1 MDLSCSSRGND
12 ISSAKNNQCIVVDI
26 PRVLSWSDFSDW
38 KKSEPV
44 YSSKATIPN
53 STNGYKWL
61 RLHLV
66 AIHCWKN
73 DSFFGGLTRHQES
86 SHSQA
91 DVSEE
96 WLRRKRRVQKVL
108 RLRTSR
114 SAPANTK
121 PQCHSQPLNLRIVGE
136 YDTDFRLTFPL
147 KLFYFEWSPPW
158 LFKALRA
165 LLQTLSY
172 KSHCK
177 THSIVLACFM
187 SSKVFCETDA
197 QQTLQFHF
205 IFGDSLWLRSCGEH
219 FDPELAVEVCRGT
232 LWSRAC
238 GGGPAG
244 NTLIQRLLLRSG
256 GEHCDLEL
264 AVEVR
269 RGAEEGGGRRKEE
282 GGGGQADIK
291 SDNPHLTC
299 GEKTYLTVKCAI

>member
-38 KKSEPV
+38 NKSEPV

-73 DSFFGGLTRHQES
+73 DSFFWGLTRHQES

-121 PQCHSQPLNLRIVGE
+121 PQCHSQPLNLRIVGG

-177 THSIVLACFM
+177 THSIVLSCFI
-187 SSKVFCETDA
+187 SSKAFCETNA
-197 QQTLQFHF
+197 ANSPISFY
-205 IFGDSLWLRSCGEH
+205 LRR
-219 FDPELAVEVCRGT
+219 FFVVEVRRGT

-244 NTLIQRLLLRSG
+244 NTLIQWLLLRSG
-256 GEHCDLEL
+256 GKHCDLEL

-269 RGAEEGGGRRKEE
+269 QGAEEGGGRRKEEEGGRRRKEE

-299 GEKTYLTVKCAI
+299 GEKTYLTVI